1 MSDVLEPLLSAR
13 RDARDEQRVVSNQR
27 DAFRRFKNHV
37 ETTSATTMDGFGS
50 NAGGP
55 AGWTAS
61 RSASGGDAC
70 RTVRR
75 AFADLVQPHV
85 TESDDEDPSVHET
98 IAAELTEEVAVA
110 LAAEGG
116 GNQFTPQLK
125 RAVLEHTE
133 QRLAENT
140 VMGRVLERERASLDE
155 AVDDLKEAKERL
167 PATDEATLILA
178 DTDDLLEM
186 REELAAVE
194 SLLDGVADERQEVLR
209 HVSATGLKAGIR
221 HDAVVE
227 YLSSDRAVT
236 YPVLWAVGELTARCE
251 KKREAVHEALRDDR

>member
-1 MSDVLEPLLSAR
+1 MSDVLDPLLSAR
-13 RDARDEQRVVSNQR
+13 RDARDEHRVVSNQR
-27 DAFRRFKNHV
+27 DAFKRFKNHV
-37 ETTSATTMDGFGS
+37 ETTTATRMDGFGS
-50 NAGGP
+50 NAGGS
-55 AGWTAS
+55 AGWTAA
-61 RSASGGDAC
+61 RSTAGDDAC

-75 AFADLVQPHV
+75 AFADVVQPHV
-85 TESDDEDPSVHET
+85 TENDDGNPSVHET

-125 RAVLEHTE
+125 RAILDHTE

-140 VMGRVLERERASLDE
+140 VMVRVLERERTSLDG
-155 AVDDLKEAKERL
+155 AVDDLKAAGERL
-167 PATDEATLILA
+167 PETDEATLILA
-178 DTDDLLEM
+178 DTDELVEM

-194 SLLDGVADERQEVLR
+194 SLLDGVAETRQEVLR

-236 YPVLWAVGELTARCE
+236 YPVLSAVGELTVRCE
-251 KKREAVHEALRDDR
+251 TKREAVHEALRDEH

>member
-1 MSDVLEPLLSAR
+1 MSDALEPLLSAR
-13 RDARDEQRVVSNQR
+13 RAARDEHRVVSNQR

-50 NAGGP
+50 DAGGP
-55 AGWTAS
+55 AGWTAA
-61 RSASGGDAC
+61 RSSSGDDAC
-70 RTVRR
+70 RSVRR
-75 AFADLVQPHV
+75 AFADVVQPHV
-85 TESDDEDPSVHET
+85 TESDDGDPSVHET

-125 RAVLEHTE
+125 RAVLDHTE

-140 VMGRVLERERASLDE
+140 VMVRVLERERTSLDE
-155 AVDDLKEAKERL
+155 AVDDLKAARDRL
-167 PATDEATLILA
+167 PETDDATLILA
-178 DTDDLLEM
+178 DTGELLEM
-186 REELAAVE
+186 REELDAVE
-194 SLLDGVADERQEVLR
+194 SLLDDIADRRQETLQ
-209 HVSATGLKAGIR
+209 HVSATGMKAGIR

-236 YPVLWAVGELTARCE
+236 YPVLSVVGRLTARCRT
-251 KKREAVHEALRDDR
+251 KRETVHDALRDDP

>member
-1 MSDVLEPLLSAR
+1 MPDPLDPLLSAR
-13 RDARDEQRVVSNQR
+13 RDARNEHRVVSKQR
-27 DAFRRFKNHV
+27 DAFRRFKSHV
-37 ETTSATTMDGFGS
+37 EATSATTIEGACSDG
-50 NAGGP
+50 GGP
-55 AGWTAS
+55 AGWTAT
-61 RSASGGDAC
+61 RSSSGDAC

-75 AFADLVQPHV
+75 AFAELVQPHV
-85 TESDDEDPSVHET
+85 TESDDENPSVHQT

-110 LAAEGG
+110 LAAKGG

-125 RAVLEHTE
+125 RAILDHTA

-140 VMGRVLERERASLDE
+140 VMVRVLERERTSLDE
-155 AVDDLKEAKERL
+155 AVDDLKAARGRL

-194 SLLDGVADERQEVLR
+194 SRLDGVAERRQEVLR

-236 YPVLWAVGELTARCE
+236 YPVLSVVGRLTARCE
-251 KKREAVHEALRDDR
+251 KKRDAVHDALRDDD